1 MATMIVEVCEALIEA
16 GALQEKAKKAAESI
30 AAYENRFNRIEAD
43 LLVIKWMLGL
53 VIAGVC
59 SLVVKTFFA

>member
-1 MATMIVEVCEALIEA
+1 MSTMIGEVYEALIEA
-16 GALQEKAKKAAESI
+16 GASQEKAKKAAESI